1 MQVVASTTSDNT
13 SPVQVEQE
21 VCVDRYNRTYE
32 HTSHVQAKLN
42 FNKNN
47 LWFRYESVV
56 LRILFIDSRS
66 CCL

>member
-32 HTSHVQAKLN
+32 HTSLVQKRTLT
-42 FNKNN
+42 KNN

-56 LRILFIDSRS
+56 LRILSIR
-66 CCL
+66 

>member
-32 HTSHVQAKLN
+32 HTSLVQIEL
-42 FNKNN
+42 
-47 LWFRYESVV
+47 
-56 LRILFIDSRS
+56 
-66 CCL
+66 